1 MAHKDYSLVE
11 NADNDLDNVNNDPS
25 LKELTSIEE
34 KMIEGKS
41 GLEKY
46 TYNNEKNIIIYRP
59 ILDGQWNLGIVMN
72 TDSTYSMIT
81 DMKNKIMLLSAVFII
96 LGVVIAKIM
105 SKFTVKPLKLI
116 AEHSKNLEQLDL
128 STSIVSKNKDEF
140 GDVINSINIAF
151 GKLKNIVTEIK
162 HTISTTEECA
172 AQTESKMQNVDS
184 KINNVTQLCKD
195 ITKSM
200 EQNNQYISEITEKS
214 AMLQNEADNLSSA
227 SKDSLSRI
235 INSRNHSEIIKN
247 KSIEEK
253 NKSEEIS
260 KRVKIKFDT
269 AMKNAQ
275 NVNLITNMTAKIYE
289 ISEQTNLLA
298 LNASIEAARAGE
310 AGKGFSVVADE
321 IRNLAEE
328 SEKAVESIESL
339 VNEVLISVKDL
350 SDTASE
356 VISTMG
362 HENNNLL
369 NYVLSISDE
378 YSKNQNY
385 YEDLFNKFTSS
396 LDEINISMNSIGES
410 INTILS
416 NSNKTQNMSKTI
428 ENSIISVNEDT
439 HGITKLTT
447 ENKENIDVLNDV
459 VNRFVV

>member
-1 MAHKDYSLVE
+1 
-11 NADNDLDNVNNDPS
+11 
-25 LKELTSIEE
+25 
-34 KMIEGKS
+34 
-41 GLEKY
+41 
-46 TYNNEKNIIIYRP
+46 
-59 ILDGQWNLGIVMN
+59 
-72 TDSTYSMIT
+72 
-81 DMKNKIMLLSAVFII
+81 
-96 LGVVIAKIM
+96 
-105 SKFTVKPLKLI
+105 
-116 AEHSKNLEQLDL
+116 
-128 STSIVSKNKDEF
+128 
-140 GDVINSINIAF
+140 
-151 GKLKNIVTEIK
+151 
-162 HTISTTEECA
+162 
-172 AQTESKMQNVDS
+172 
-184 KINNVTQLCKD
+184 
-195 ITKSM
+195 
-200 EQNNQYISEITEKS
+200 
-214 AMLQNEADNLSSA
+214 MLQNEADNLSSA

-260 KRVKIKFDT
+260 KRVKMKFDT
-269 AMKNAQ
+269 AMKNAH

-339 VNEVLISVKDL
+339 VNEVLVSVKDL

-362 HENNNLL
+362 DENNNLL

-428 ENSIISVNEDT
+428 
-439 HGITKLTT
+439 
-447 ENKENIDVLNDV
+447 
-459 VNRFVV
+459 

>member
-1 MAHKDYSLVE
+1 M
-11 NADNDLDNVNNDPS
+11 
-25 LKELTSIEE
+25 
-34 KMIEGKS
+34 
-41 GLEKY
+41 
-46 TYNNEKNIIIYRP
+46 
-59 ILDGQWNLGIVMN
+59 
-72 TDSTYSMIT
+72 
-81 DMKNKIMLLSAVFII
+81 
-96 LGVVIAKIM
+96 
-105 SKFTVKPLKLI
+105 
-116 AEHSKNLEQLDL
+116 
-128 STSIVSKNKDEF
+128 
-140 GDVINSINIAF
+140 
-151 GKLKNIVTEIK
+151 
-162 HTISTTEECA
+162 
-172 AQTESKMQNVDS
+172 
-184 KINNVTQLCKD
+184 
-195 ITKSM
+195 
-200 EQNNQYISEITEKS
+200 
-214 AMLQNEADNLSSA
+214 
-227 SKDSLSRI
+227 
-235 INSRNHSEIIKN
+235 
-247 KSIEEK
+247 
-253 NKSEEIS
+253 
-260 KRVKIKFDT
+260 KFDT
-269 AMKNAQ
+269 AMKNAH

-428 ENSIISVNEDT
+428 ENSITSVNEDT